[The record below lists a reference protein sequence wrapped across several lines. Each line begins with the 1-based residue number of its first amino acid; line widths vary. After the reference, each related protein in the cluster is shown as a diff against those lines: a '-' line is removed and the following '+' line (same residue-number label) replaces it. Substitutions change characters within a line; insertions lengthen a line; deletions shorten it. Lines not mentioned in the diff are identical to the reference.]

1 MKTLYLN
8 IGECE
13 VIKDRNVNI
22 KIVLG
27 SCIGVVVFHKESQVV
42 GAIHILLPEFKKNT
56 LETKLTAFAD
66 TGLAHLFKT
75 MKKFTQ
81 DIKDYKAIIAGGANI
96 GKSDYCDIGKE
107 NYVAC
112 KNILN
117 KYGIDILFEDCL
129 GTESRVVNFYTK
141 DFSYEVTPVSLV
153 THTKELEPEYDID
166 TILKDIKKF
175 SSYLPVPNK
184 TILEIMRLK
193 NKDVTP
199 EKLEQIMLKDDFV
212 SVNFLKFANSSYISP
227 RYKIKELKQAI
238 SYIGINNTFKF
249 INALLIQNMIK
260 NDIQSYSI
268 NIYEYKIHVLSV
280 ALLSELIAEQLA
292 INDNAAYIGGLFHDI
307 GKVILDFYALKNY
320 TSTKRVE
327 IISFVE
333 NSINSC
339 AHAFIG
345 RLYLESLNLDEK
357 ILEIVEYHH
366 YPNKAKKEKELVY
379 IVSLAN
385 LLISSF
391 LIGTDNIK
399 RTREFISIDEI
410 VSQIKIDLSVLKEIM
425 NNIPYIISIA
435 EDMVI

>member
-13 VIKDRNVNI
+13 VIKNIDVNI

-27 SCIGVVVFHKESQVV
+27 SCIGVVVFHEEFQVV
-42 GAIHILLPEFKKNT
+42 GAIHILLPEYKKNT

-66 TGLAHLFKT
+66 TGLVHLFKT
-75 MKKFTQ
+75 MKKFTGH
-81 DIKDYKAIIAGGANI
+81 IKDYKAIIAGGANI

-107 NYVAC
+107 NYIAC

-153 THTKELEPEYDID
+153 THSKELEPEYDIS
-166 TILKDIKKF
+166 TVLKEIKEF
-175 SSYLPVPNK
+175 SSYFPVPNK

-212 SVNFLKFANSSYISP
+212 AVNFLKFANSSYISP
-227 RYKIKELKQAI
+227 RHKIKELKQAI
-238 SYIGINNTFKF
+238 SYVGIKNTFKF

-260 NDIQSYSI
+260 SNIQSYSI

-280 ALLSELIAEQLA
+280 ALLSELIAENLGIVDSA
-292 INDNAAYIGGLFHDI
+292 PYIGGLFHDI

-399 RTREFISIDEI
+399 RTKEFISIDEI
-410 VSQIKIDLSVLKEIM
+410 VSQIKIDIPVLKEIM